1 MRIGI
6 VGELNKNGLSHKTYD
21 SILKVKN
28 LRLENLALEIDLI
41 LLDALDKTLEALP
54 CDQVLVYDQIT
65 GDDLTGKTVEV
76 IEHYYL
82 NNNPSLV
89 VVAHNNVDSIIPKA
103 VVKMNTDI
111 NHTRTITGFLECD
124 EVLFE
129 EKSHKIMVKKLVYGG
144 NVMAHYS
151 IEESAILSFKHNQ
164 NSKIELELNNP
175 IINYVD
181 YKGHFDARHINQIE
195 MEYIKEEGL
204 EDSDFVVVLGKGV
217 GSKEAVEEISTWA
230 TSIGAAVGGTKKVID
245 HGWLP
250 IHQLIGQTG
259 HSISPKTCLVIGA
272 SGATPFINGIIG
284 SEKIIAINNDNN
296 ARIFDY
302 ADVGIVEDYKVIIS
316 DLTKTFNKLE
326 NDK

>member
-6 VGELNKNGLSHKTYD
+6 VGELDKNGLSHQTYE
-21 SILKVKN
+21 SILRVKN
-28 LRLENLALEIDLI
+28 LHLENLPLEIDLI
-41 LLDALDKTLEALP
+41 LLETLDKSLQALP
-54 CDQVLVYDQIT
+54 CDQIFVYDQIT
-65 GDDLTGKTVEV
+65 GDDLSGKTVEA

-82 NNNPSLV
+82 NNNPSIV

-103 VVKMNTDI
+103 VIKINSNI
-111 NHTRTITGFLECD
+111 NHTRTLTGFLECD
-124 EVLFE
+124 DILFE
-129 EKSHKIMVKKLVYGG
+129 EKSHKVMVKKPVYGG

-151 IEESAILSFKHNQ
+151 IEETAILSFKYNQ
-164 NSKIELELNNP
+164 KSKVKLELNKP
-175 IINYVD
+175 KINYVD
-181 YKGHFDARHINQIE
+181 HKGHFDTRYINKIE

-204 EDSDFVVVLGKGV
+204 KDSDFVVVLGKGV

-230 TSIGAAVGGTKKVID
+230 TSIGAVVGGTKKVID
-245 HGWLP
+245 HGWLS

-284 SEKIIAINNDNN
+284 SEKIIAVNNDKN

-302 ADVGIVEDYKVIIS
+302 ADVGIVEDYKVVVRELKKY
-316 DLTKTFNKLE
+316 LTG
-326 NDK
+326 